1 MPFTFAYAKN
11 RLKNIDKVIL
21 SRQTKL
27 KIYYDILNKIKG
39 IKFIKNISYG
49 ISNTAPFSAW
59 LILDKKYNIEKIIS
73 ACFYQGIPIGK
84 FKYDVVSE
92 MEYFKEYSLN
102 KDYHYKN
109 SKQIKEQSLFLPI
122 YENLSYKDI
131 KKIANQFVEIL
142 ELYEKDPKN
151 EMFNIDILKTN
162 IRYFNGFF
170 IK

>member
-1 MPFTFAYAKN
+1 MKEKYLLTQAKLN
-11 RLKNIDKVIL
+11 DFYDFYNSFDHETGLLVKDIFDY
-21 SRQTKL
+21 QT
-27 KIYYDILNKIKG
+27 
-39 IKFIKNISYG
+39 IKNISYG

-59 LILDKKYNIEKIIS
+59 LILDKKYNMEKIIS